1 MSVFQR
7 VSKQIRLVV
16 ALIAAAIIVLPAALL
31 MPASTASAA
40 QARYFPNTGNSV
52 GGAFLK
58 FFDAYGGVRVFG
70 LPLTNE
76 TQENGRTVQYFERQ
90 RFEYFP
96 EYAGSPNEVQLGLLG
111 AKAAAGK
118 PGAGRIAPVAS
129 KKDLMYFNETGHSL
143 GGAFLSFWKANGGVR
158 VLGFPITEPIQ
169 EGGWT
174 VQYFERARM
183 EYHPEKAKQGF
194 GVELSL
200 LGRDYLWSGGAGLT
214 TQAPPQAPAPAP
226 APQAAAL
233 NGLEQELLN
242 HINGARTGAGLA
254 PVAADGQVSS
264 LSKHRSND
272 MVHKG
277 YFSHAAPGGDD
288 YTTLLKRARVPYKL
302 AGEII
307 AWNSYSNSAQK
318 AFEGF
323 MNSPA
328 HRAII
333 MDGRYNFAGVGQA
346 LNGEGKNFYTVV
358 FVQK

>member
-7 VSKQIRLVV
+7 ASKQVRLVV
-16 ALIAAAIIVLPAALL
+16 ALIAAAVIVLPAVFA

-96 EYAGSPNEVQLGLLG
+96 EHAGSPHEVQLGLLG
-111 AKAAAGK
+111 TKAAAGK
-118 PGAGRIAPVAS
+118 PGAGRIAPFAS
-129 KKDLMYFNETGHSL
+129 KNDLMYFNETGHSL
-143 GGAFLSFWKANGGVR
+143 GGAFLSFWKANGGLR

-194 GVELSL
+194 VVELSL
-200 LGRDYLWSGGAGLT
+200 LGRDYLWSGGKGVST
-214 TQAPPQAPAPAP
+214 QAPAP
-226 APQAAAL
+226 QGAAL

-242 HINGARTGAGLA
+242 HINGARAGAGLPA
-254 PVAADGQVSS
+254 VAADAQLSS

-277 YFSHAAPGGDD
+277 YFSHIPPCGDE
-288 YTTLLKRARVPYKL
+288 YMTLLKRAGVPFKL

-333 MDGRYNFAGVGQA
+333 MDGRYNVAGVGQG
-346 LNGEGKNFYTVV
+346 LSGDGKNFYTVI